1 MRRAAHLTLILNIA
15 TAKTVRTFLIAQ
27 TIAITTSSFFLL
39 PSSFCY
45 KIENSVTVLKII
57 IGALIGSLIATHKFR
72 RRPIVTPGPPHATAL
87 AVVKFLPLA
96 AVELGVYWRSAINPD
111 LSGIRTA
118 SAALGT
124 AKLISVNRRRSPFRR
139 MWSKSFHVLEFLS
152 KLLVITANQGLRKI
166 RRLGNDLS
174 NDISTLLSA

>member
-1 MRRAAHLTLILNIA
+1 
-15 TAKTVRTFLIAQ
+15 
-27 TIAITTSSFFLL
+27 
-39 PSSFCY
+39 
-45 KIENSVTVLKII
+45 
-57 IGALIGSLIATHKFR
+57 LIATHKFR
-72 RRPIVTPGPPHATAL
+72 RRPIVTPGPPHAATL
-87 AVVKFLPLA
+87 AAVKFLPLS

-124 AKLISVNRRRSPFRR
+124 AKLISVNRRRSPFRG

-152 KLLVITANQGLRKI
+152 KLLVITANQGLRNI